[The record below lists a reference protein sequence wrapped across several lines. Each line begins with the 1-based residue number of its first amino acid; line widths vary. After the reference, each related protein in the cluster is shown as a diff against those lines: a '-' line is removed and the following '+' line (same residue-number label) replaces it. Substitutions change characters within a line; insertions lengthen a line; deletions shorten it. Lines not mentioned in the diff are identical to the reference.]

1 MDVLRA
7 LRAYVL
13 ADPAIA
19 AQIGDRLWPSK
30 LPQHPTL
37 PAMTM
42 KRISGVRFGTLRGR
56 AGLARPRYQ
65 FDIWVREGTGSAAAQ
80 CQRIGRLLL
89 ARLEG
94 KNVQLADTSVSPP
107 ALRRFSFEFIDDE
120 DIFEQDVDGGLHRH
134 QADYYVFH
142 HTGNN

>member
-1 MDVLRA
+1 MIDVLAAVRA
-7 LRAYVL
+7 FVL

-19 AQIGDRLWPSK
+19 AKIGGRLWPIK

-37 PAMTM
+37 PAMTIQ
-42 KRISGVRFGTLRGR
+42 RISGVRFATLRGQ

-65 FDIWVREGTGSAAAQ
+65 FDVWVREGTGSAAAE
-80 CQRIGRLLL
+80 CQLIGRLLL

-94 KNVQLADTSVSPP
+94 TNVELEDASVSP
-107 ALRRFSFEFIDDE
+107 AVARRFAFEFIDDE
-120 DIFEQDVDGGLHRH
+120 DSFEQDVDGGLFRY

-142 HTGNN
+142 HTGN